1 MNEVMVLE
9 VGKDAI
15 YTLLI
20 MVSPLLFIAMAVGL
34 MIGLFQTLTQLQ
46 EMTLVFVPKIILVF
60 VALIFLLPFMMAK
73 IKIFTEGLYDKIV
86 ALGY

>member
-9 VGKDAI
+9 VGKEAV

-20 MVSPLLFIAMAVGL
+20 IVGPLLLVAMFIGL
-34 MIGLFQTLTQLQ
+34 LIGLFQTLTQLQ

-60 VALIFLLPFMMAK
+60 VSLIFLLPFMMARLR
-73 IKIFTEGLYDKIV
+73 IFSEGLYDRII